1 MSLKVE
7 NLGKNMAELTITV
20 SAEEFDKALTES
32 FQKNKSKFNI
42 PGFRKGKATRG
53 MVEKFYGPGTLYE
66 DAIDIIFNKTYPD
79 AVKESGLNVVSKPE
93 IDIKEM
99 AKGKEFVYSAKVAV
113 KPEVT
118 LGEYKGVEVKRADE
132 EVNDEDIS
140 EALKKE
146 QEKNSRLIT
155 IDDRPVENGDN
166 TLIDFDGKVD
176 GVRFEGG
183 RAEDYPLV
191 IGSHSF
197 IEGFEE
203 QVIGHSLGEEFD
215 INVVFPEKYHAK
227 ELAGKPAVFT
237 VKIKEIKKKE
247 LPELDDEFAGEV
259 SEFETLDEYK
269 SDLKEKLAQVKK
281 KNAASEN
288 ENAVIEKVV
297 ENAQLEIPD
306 PMVEA
311 QIDRLV
317 SSYANNLSNQGL
329 TLEQYLQYTGM
340 SMEDLRGQM
349 RERALR
355 NIKTSLV
362 LEAVVKAEDI
372 SVSEERLE
380 EELEKLAKNYKME
393 IEQFKEAFGK
403 KNADDVME
411 NLKLQE
417 AVDFLVSEAKL
428 V

>member
-93 IDIKEM
+93 IDIKEI

>member
-1 MSLKVE
+1 M
-7 NLGKNMAELTITV
+7 
-20 SAEEFDKALTES
+20 
-32 FQKNKSKFNI
+32 
-42 PGFRKGKATRG
+42 
-53 MVEKFYGPGTLYE
+53 
-66 DAIDIIFNKTYPD
+66 
-79 AVKESGLNVVSKPE
+79 
-93 IDIKEM
+93 
-99 AKGKEFVYSAKVAV
+99 
-113 KPEVT
+113 
-118 LGEYKGVEVKRADE
+118 
-132 EVNDEDIS
+132 
-140 EALKKE
+140 
-146 QEKNSRLIT
+146 
-155 IDDRPVENGDN
+155 
-166 TLIDFDGKVD
+166 
-176 GVRFEGG
+176 
-183 RAEDYPLV
+183 
-191 IGSHSF
+191 
-197 IEGFEE
+197 
-203 QVIGHSLGEEFD
+203 
-215 INVVFPEKYHAK
+215 VFPEKYHAK

-269 SDLKEKLAQVKK
+269 ADLKEKLAQVKK

>member
-93 IDIKEM
+93 IDIKEI

-247 LPELDDEFAGEV
+247 LPALDDEFAGEV

>member
-1 MSLKVE
+1 
-7 NLGKNMAELTITV
+7 MAELTITV

-66 DAIDIIFNKTYPD
+66 YAIDIIFNKTYPD

-93 IDIKEM
+93 IDIKEI

-269 SDLKEKLAQVKK
+269 ADLKEKLAQVKK

>member
-93 IDIKEM
+93 IDIKEI

-269 SDLKEKLAQVKK
+269 ADLKEKLAQVKK

-340 SMEDLRGQM
+340 SMEELRRQM

>member
-79 AVKESGLNVVSKPE
+79 AVKKSGLNVVSKPE
-93 IDIKEM
+93 IDIKEI

-269 SDLKEKLAQVKK
+269 ADLKEKLAQVKK

>member
-93 IDIKEM
+93 IDIKEI

-269 SDLKEKLAQVKK
+269 ADLKEKLAQVKK

-340 SMEDLRGQM
+340 SMEDLRRQM